1 MLLGLRPLASGQGRG
16 KTADK
21 EHDYPGVRCFLHA
34 VRPAGAGRLRNAV
47 HGLGRLFPLAAV
59 CAKNDGFGGKITLP
73 VEHEGEPI
81 RIIGGFGGT
90 NITHVFFK
98 GTPQV
103 KILSMGCF
111 RNCNNLVYFQYPDT
125 ITELMDYSLAD
136 TPSLE
141 PIRLNK
147 GLVYIRNF
155 ALNGA
160 FNRAKDYDLFIPGS
174 VTTIENNGL
183 SMISAHLNSI
193 TFGGP
198 GDANHLSNIDNVQF
212 IGQNSYNHHKSMV
225 HHYHN
230 VEFP

>member
-1 MLLGLRPLASGQGRG
+1 
-16 KTADK
+16 
-21 EHDYPGVRCFLHA
+21 
-34 VRPAGAGRLRNAV
+34 
-47 HGLGRLFPLAAV
+47 
-59 CAKNDGFGGKITLP
+59 
-73 VEHEGEPI
+73 
-81 RIIGGFGGT
+81 
-90 NITHVFFK
+90 
-98 GTPQV
+98 
-103 KILSMGCF
+103 MGCF
-111 RNCNNLVYFQYPDT
+111 RHCDNLVYFQYPDT

-174 VTTIENNGL
+174 VTTIENNDL

-212 IGQNSYNHHKSMV
+212 IGQNSYNRVS
-225 HHYHN
+225 N
-230 VEFP
+230 VIVYGPLNISIATLFETLIHSQGDSGCLTTNGTITKLDA